1 MTRDTSSEETTVVA
15 TYNARH
21 DAEVAKSFLEDQGIT
36 SFVVA
41 DDVHP
46 PIQLTGGVRLYVM
59 SSEAQNARA
68 ALEDA
73 QMVGFKAPADET
85 YSGDGSDVRVG
96 EAARLDSWIY
106 IAGFV
111 LIVVAII
118 AGLLFSV

>member
-1 MTRDTSSEETTVVA
+1 MTRDISSEETTVVA

-21 DAEVAKSFLEDQGIT
+21 DAEVAKSFLEDQGIA

-59 SSEAQNARA
+59 SSEAQIARA

-73 QMVGFKAPADET
+73 QMIGDKAPADET
-85 YSGDGSDVRVG
+85 YSSDGADTRVG
-96 EAARLDSWIY
+96 EPARLASWVY